1 MSSLEGY
8 REVIIE
14 MMRYGEAVDQI
25 ADKINCSE
33 EDLVEYIKSVTAL
46 EDAMEPFKEQKR
58 ELKAD
63 FKENGWLTGEEISLT
78 VKAYRMMK
86 AEVDM
91 DQFLSI
97 YEGLMTRTGRA
108 Q

>member
-1 MSSLEGY
+1 MNTSYLNMSEDIEIVG
-8 REVIIE
+8 EV
-14 MMRYGEAVDQI
+14 EAR
-25 ADKINCSE
+25 SE
-33 EDLVEYIKSVTAL
+33 EEKKQEKMVEYIRSLRAI

-63 FKENGWLTGEEISLT
+63 FKENGWLTAEEISLT
-78 VKAYRMMK
+78 VKAYRMMT

-91 DQFLSI
+91 EQLLSI
-97 YEGLMTRTGRA
+97 YEGLMTRTGRT

>member
-1 MSSLEGY
+1 MNTNYLNVSEDIEIVG
-8 REVIIE
+8 EV
-14 MMRYGEAVDQI
+14 EAR
-25 ADKINCSE
+25 SE
-33 EDLVEYIKSVTAL
+33 EEKKQEKMIEYIRSLRAI

-58 ELKAD
+58 ELKVD

-78 VKAYRMMK
+78 VKAYRMMT
-86 AEVDM
+86 ADVDM
-91 DQFLSI
+91 EQFLSI

>member
-1 MSSLEGY
+1 MNTSYLNMSEDIEIVG
-8 REVIIE
+8 EV
-14 MMRYGEAVDQI
+14 EAR
-25 ADKINCSE
+25 SE
-33 EDLVEYIKSVTAL
+33 EEKKQEKMIEYVRSLRAI

>member
-1 MSSLEGY
+1 MNTSYLNMSEDIEIVG
-8 REVIIE
+8 EV
-14 MMRYGEAVDQI
+14 EAR
-25 ADKINCSE
+25 SE
-33 EDLVEYIKSVTAL
+33 EEKKQEKMIEYVRSLHAI

>member
-1 MSSLEGY
+1 MNTSYLNMSEDIEIVG
-8 REVIIE
+8 EV
-14 MMRYGEAVDQI
+14 EAR
-25 ADKINCSE
+25 SE
-33 EDLVEYIKSVTAL
+33 EEKKQEKMVEYIRSLRAI

-58 ELKAD
+58 ELKVD

-78 VKAYRMMK
+78 VKAYRMMT
-86 AEVDM
+86 ADVDM
-91 DQFLSI
+91 EQFLSI

>member
-1 MSSLEGY
+1 MNTSYLNMSEDIEIVG
-8 REVIIE
+8 EV
-14 MMRYGEAVDQI
+14 EAR
-25 ADKINCSE
+25 SE
-33 EDLVEYIKSVTAL
+33 EEKKQEKMIEYIRSLRAL

-97 YEGLMTRTGRA
+97 YEGLMTRTGRT

>member
-1 MSSLEGY
+1 MNTSYLNMSEDIEIVG
-8 REVIIE
+8 EV
-14 MMRYGEAVDQI
+14 EAR
-25 ADKINCSE
+25 SE
-33 EDLVEYIKSVTAL
+33 EEKKQEKMIEYIRSLRAL

-58 ELKAD
+58 ELKAE

-86 AEVDM
+86 ADIDM

-97 YEGLMTRTGRA
+97 YEGLMTRTGRT

>member
-1 MSSLEGY
+1 MNTNYLNVSEDIEIVG
-8 REVIIE
+8 EV
-14 MMRYGEAVDQI
+14 EAR
-25 ADKINCSE
+25 SE
-33 EDLVEYIKSVTAL
+33 EEKKQEKMVEYIRSLRAI

-58 ELKAD
+58 ELKVD

-78 VKAYRMMK
+78 VKAYRMMT
-86 AEVDM
+86 ADVDM
-91 DQFLSI
+91 EQFLSI

>member
-1 MSSLEGY
+1 MNVSYLNMSEDIEIVG
-8 REVIIE
+8 EV
-14 MMRYGEAVDQI
+14 EAR
-25 ADKINCSE
+25 SE
-33 EDLVEYIKSVTAL
+33 EEKKQEKMIEYIRSLRAL

-97 YEGLMTRTGRA
+97 YEGLMTRTGRT

>member
-1 MSSLEGY
+1 MSEDIEIVG
-8 REVIIE
+8 EV
-14 MMRYGEAVDQI
+14 EAR
-25 ADKINCSE
+25 SE
-33 EDLVEYIKSVTAL
+33 EEKKQEKMIEYIRSLRAI

-58 ELKAD
+58 ELKVD

-78 VKAYRMMK
+78 VKAYRMMT
-86 AEVDM
+86 ADVDM
-91 DQFLSI
+91 EQFLSI

>member
-1 MSSLEGY
+1 MNTNYLNVSEDIEIVG
-8 REVIIE
+8 EVEVRSEEEKKQEKMVEYVRCLRAIEE
-14 MMRYGEAVDQI
+14 MM
-25 ADKINCSE
+25 
-33 EDLVEYIKSVTAL
+33 
-46 EDAMEPFKEQKR
+46 EPMKEQKR

-78 VKAYRMMK
+78 VKAYRMMN

-97 YEGLMTRTGRA
+97 YEGLKTRSWGRT

>member
-1 MSSLEGY
+1 MNTSYLNMSEDIEIVG
-8 REVIIE
+8 EVDA
-14 MMRYGEAVDQI
+14 R
-25 ADKINCSE
+25 SE
-33 EDLVEYIKSVTAL
+33 EEKKQEKMIEYIRSLRAI
-46 EDAMEPFKEQKR
+46 EDAMEPFKERKR

-78 VKAYRMMK
+78 VKAYRMMT
-86 AEVDM
+86 ADVDM
-91 DQFLSI
+91 EQFLSI